1 MVERISVAIALEG
14 GKEVEQQLADIGK
27 AGQKA
32 FADIS
37 KSAEQV
43 GGFKNLK
50 PEDVTAKL
58 EEMGVTGADAIKKIQ
73 GAVQTAVRFEN
84 LAQGVAAFESG
95 LLAVAKAAGIVA
107 VAMGAAAVALWRYI
121 SQAAKVSEELAP
133 LADLSGQAMR
143 SVSALQIAFAQGG
156 TSAEKFAAAFTNLQ
170 LKVQEASRT
179 MAND

>member
-37 KSAEQV
+37 KSAEQA

-50 PEDVTAKL
+50 PEAVTAKL

-73 GAVQTAVRFEN
+73 AAVQTAVRFESI
-84 LAQGVAAFESG
+84 AQGVEAVETAFIG
-95 LLAVAKAAGIVA
+95 LARAAGIV
-107 VAMGAAAVALWRYI
+107 GAAVLAASVALSRYT
-121 SQAAKVSEELAP
+121 SQAAKVSEELSP
-133 LADLSGQAMR
+133 LADLTGQAMS
-143 SVSALQIAFAQGG
+143 SVSALQITFAQGG
-156 TSAEKFAAAFTNLQ
+156 TSAEKFATQFVNLQ
-170 LKVQEASRT
+170 I
-179 MAND
+179 